1 MLNSL
6 IGRLMAFSTL
16 TLIVLMTG
24 LGFLLQ
30 HSFYSSQLSA
40 MQERLK
46 LHSYSILSVADYH
59 SSQLYLPVFLQERR
73 FNKPESGLY
82 AQVVK
87 SDATKA
93 WSSLS
98 ARSLSLGSSRWA
110 EQGQWI
116 YSTVARTDEQFFM
129 ARFGV
134 SWSESGIS
142 GPVYNIVLLESMSE
156 LHLQVDLYRQK
167 LGILLLSLSSF
178 ILLMQFLILRW
189 GLRPLRQVSS
199 DLEDIQHGQKAQ
211 LSGDYPRE
219 LKPLTSNLNRLI
231 SSEHG
236 QRERYRNTLA
246 DLSHSLKTPLT
257 VMSGIVTEQQQHEK
271 TVELNELC
279 YQIDKMNS
287 TIGYQLQRAVQGS
300 SGLSIQKIDVLPLLQ
315 SVCSAMDKVYAN
327 KGMAIH
333 LDVSEPAIFNGD
345 ENDLLEVLGNL
356 VDNACKYGNQTVEIA
371 VFQESQQLTIT
382 VSDDGRGI
390 PEEQRNLVLQ
400 RGRRLDT
407 VEAGQGL
414 GLALVKEILDSYRAG
429 LIIEQSPLGG
439 ACFRITFPQ

>member
-1 MLNSL
+1 
-6 IGRLMAFSTL
+6 
-16 TLIVLMTG
+16 
-24 LGFLLQ
+24 
-30 HSFYSSQLSA
+30 
-40 MQERLK
+40 
-46 LHSYSILSVADYH
+46 YSILSVADYH

-414 GLALVKEILDSYRAG
+414 GL
-429 LIIEQSPLGG
+429 
-439 ACFRITFPQ
+439 

>member
-30 HSFYSSQLSA
+30 HSFYSSQLNA

-87 SDATKA
+87 SDATMV

-98 ARSLSLGSSRWA
+98 ARPLSLASNSWA
-110 EQGQWI
+110 DQGQWI
-116 YSTVARTDEQFFM
+116 YSTVARTDDQYFM

-134 SWSESGIS
+134 SWSELGKT
-142 GPVYNIVLLESMSE
+142 GPVYNIVLLESMSD
-156 LHLQVDLYRQK
+156 LYLQVELYQQK
-167 LGILLLSLSSF
+167 LAILLLSLSGF

-189 GLRPLRQVSS
+189 GLKPLRQVSS
-199 DLEDIQHGQKAQ
+199 DLEEIQQGQKSE

-231 SSEHG
+231 HTEQG

-257 VMSGIVTEQQQHEK
+257 VMSGIVSEQQQREK
-271 TVELNELC
+271 TAELNELS

-315 SVCSAMDKVYAN
+315 SVCSAMDKVYAH

-333 LDVSEPAIFNGD
+333 LDVAQQAIFSGD

-356 VDNACKYGNQTVEIA
+356 IDNACKYGHQTVEISVISEA
-371 VFQESQQLTIT
+371 QQLIIA

-414 GLALVKEILDSYRAG
+414 GLALVKEILDSYQAG
-429 LIIEQSPLGG
+429 LIIEQSSLGG

>member
-1 MLNSL
+1 
-6 IGRLMAFSTL
+6 MAFSTL

-199 DLEDIQHGQKAQ
+199 DLEDI
-211 LSGDYPRE
+211 L
-219 LKPLTSNLNRLI
+219 
-231 SSEHG
+231 
-236 QRERYRNTLA
+236 
-246 DLSHSLKTPLT
+246 
-257 VMSGIVTEQQQHEK
+257 
-271 TVELNELC
+271 
-279 YQIDKMNS
+279 
-287 TIGYQLQRAVQGS
+287 
-300 SGLSIQKIDVLPLLQ
+300 
-315 SVCSAMDKVYAN
+315 
-327 KGMAIH
+327 
-333 LDVSEPAIFNGD
+333 
-345 ENDLLEVLGNL
+345 
-356 VDNACKYGNQTVEIA
+356 
-371 VFQESQQLTIT
+371 
-382 VSDDGRGI
+382 
-390 PEEQRNLVLQ
+390 
-400 RGRRLDT
+400 RRLS
-407 VEAGQGL
+407 A
-414 GLALVKEILDSYRAG
+414 RAETAD
-429 LIIEQSPLGG
+429 I
-439 ACFRITFPQ
+439 